1 MGQDRFIAMMG
12 PSVLPYYEE
21 NNDCVVRC
29 DPNIT
34 EIHKS
39 WPVLWTNEQV
49 KNSIELQKSIADGKL
64 RISREWMDFEITAAG
79 TKHHR
84 PFLQFEELIKL
95 QTING
100 LDMGSSLHS
109 RITATRIIN
118 VIAKEMRQRLITR
131 LIESNSK
138 FTIMIDESATLS
150 TKCTLI
156 LYISS
161 NFDSETPIVVFLD
174 LIELD
179 RQDAV
184 NIEKALWLSLEK
196 IGISKSFALKNWIAF
211 TSDGA
216 SVMTGTKSGVAAK
229 LCEKIPQL
237 FTWHCLCHRLE
248 LSVHVIKDVQGVSR
262 FQSLMDKLYSYY
274 HQSPKNSRACL
285 EVGIEMKKIGRI
297 LNVRWSAKSSF
308 QEELGLFCDV
318 LFKLRMLSYVL
329 QSRKTTLMRAQ
340 SEICR
345 TIRILESLKT
355 EPGEKE
361 K

>member
-1 MGQDRFIAMMG
+1 
-12 PSVLPYYEE
+12 
-21 NNDCVVRC
+21 
-29 DPNIT
+29 
-34 EIHKS
+34 
-39 WPVLWTNEQV
+39 
-49 KNSIELQKSIADGKL
+49 
-64 RISREWMDFEITAAG
+64 
-79 TKHHR
+79 
-84 PFLQFEELIKL
+84 
-95 QTING
+95 
-100 LDMGSSLHS
+100 
-109 RITATRIIN
+109 
-118 VIAKEMRQRLITR
+118 
-131 LIESNSK
+131 
-138 FTIMIDESATLS
+138 MIDESATLS
-150 TKCTLI
+150 IKCTLI

-297 LNVRWSAKSSF
+297 LNVRWSASSF
-308 QEELGLFCDV
+308 C
-318 LFKLRMLSYVL
+318 
-329 QSRKTTLMRAQ
+329 
-340 SEICR
+340 
-345 TIRILESLKT
+345 TIIAI
-355 EPGEKE
+355 
-361 K
+361 